1 MENKAG
7 CGDALFT
14 RNFMLTCFA
23 TLLFY
28 MSFHLLLPTLPV
40 YVLGL
45 GGTEGDVGL
54 VMSAFAMASVFMRP
68 FAGQWVDCGHKKSL
82 MLAGAVVYV
91 VSAILYGV
99 VTQVKGL
106 VAVRFL
112 HGLGIGMYSTAA
124 SSLISD
130 SVPPHRRGEGLGY
143 FLLATSLAMAVGPVV
158 GVGIVEKLS
167 YSALFITS
175 ATLAGI
181 VFLCTLSIAVPATGA
196 LPAMDCSNL
205 PLSRSGSRLR
215 SRLCSRTER
224 SRSENADDPG
234 GPGDPGVLDNPGT
247 LGSRGDS
254 KRCANGNH
262 CGNANPG
269 NPVTCRHGRVLASI
283 GSFLGLEALFPS
295 ITLGFGSATYGSIA
309 SFIAVYARSRG
320 IRNPGIF
327 FTVFALSMFGTR
339 TFAGRI
345 SDRYGRASVIAPG
358 LAAISFGMAT
368 LAGSS
373 SLASFALA
381 AVIYGVGF
389 SVMQPTVTALMV
401 DYVPPGRRGASMG
414 TLMAMYDV
422 GIALGGVAAGWIAE
436 RLPLDAVYWC
446 MSGVGACGLV
456 FFLCGYRR
464 YCTTRQSAI
473 VPRGALAR
481 EASSAGQLGS
491 E

>member
-1 MENKAG
+1 MEKNAG

-14 RNFMLTCFA
+14 RNFILTCFA

-68 FAGQWVDCGHKKSL
+68 FAGQWVDQGHRKGL

-91 VSAILYGV
+91 VSAILYGL
-99 VTQVKGL
+99 VTHVKGL

-130 SVPPHRRGEGLGY
+130 SVPRHRRGEGLGY

-158 GVGIVEKLS
+158 GVWIVEKLS
-167 YSALFITS
+167 YFVLFTTS

-181 VFLCTLSIAVPATGA
+181 VFVCTLSIAVPATGA
-196 LPAMDCSNL
+196 VPATDCSNL
-205 PLSRSGSRLR
+205 SLSRSRSRSRLR
-215 SRLCSRTER
+215 SCSRAER
-224 SRSENADDPG
+224 SRPENAGD
-234 GPGDPGVLDNPGT
+234 PGDPGNPGT
-247 LGSRGDS
+247 PGNRGDGNH
-254 KRCANGNH
+254 CANGNH
-262 CGNANPG
+262 RGNASPG
-269 NPVTCRHGRVLASI
+269 NPVTCRHRRVLASI

-327 FTVFALSMFGTR
+327 FTVFALSMFATR

-401 DYVPPGRRGASMG
+401 DYVPSGRRGASMG

-464 YCTTRQSAI
+464 YCVTRQSAMTSQ
-473 VPRGALAR
+473 GALVGG
-481 EASSAGQLGS
+481 AGPAGRVGP